1 MYIKQWRKRYRQLEG
16 LNDPFLWKQSHL
28 IEHCDDWYLTA
39 RTILD
44 IDIAYM
50 NSREYNKFKL
60 ENYNQ
65 NFDLIFNRSSSDDDD
80 FETDNDKYSPF
91 DTIALNSNLSI
102 NHELIAALNTK
113 TMVLKKGKSENNK
126 RNRILKNSKI
136 TSEENKEKEQ
146 QKLVEK
152 QVKICQNLPKVIEQK
167 KAIIPTETIPTVAV
181 TAPTNTRV
189 TNRAPRVKNIKPKI
203 RVTSARRQMYICEY
217 PGCTYQSDRNFNFL
231 RHKRTHGKQKN
242 DDKRNNPAT
251 SIINT
256 TCILKTSAN
265 DNIYKPANNIRN
277 NSLNRITGINQNNR
291 TSLIPSLDVP
301 VQFNNSL
308 PINLSDDDH
317 SYMLCENFLPG
328 NIIKDMNTYEPM
340 GEAFLM

>member
-50 NSREYNKFKL
+50 NSREYNKFNL

-65 NFDLIFNRSSSDDDD
+65 NFDLIFNRTSADDEE
-80 FETDNDKYSPF
+80 FETDNDKYPPF

-102 NHELIAALNTK
+102 NHEIITALNTK
-113 TMVLKKGKSENNK
+113 PTVLKKGKNESK

-136 TSEENKEKEQ
+136 SSEENKVKEH
-146 QKLVEK
+146 KLVEK
-152 QVKICQNLPKVIEQK
+152 QVKISQNLPKVAETK
-167 KAIIPTETIPTVAV
+167 KPIPTETLTIASTSP
-181 TAPTNTRV
+181 NTKV

-203 RVTSARRQMYICEY
+203 RVASTRRQMYICEF

-242 DDKRNNPAT
+242 DDKRTT
-251 SIINT
+251 SSTPIINT
-256 TCILKTSAN
+256 SCFLKTSATE
-265 DNIYKPANNIRN
+265 NIFNKPPNCIMTTDPTFE
-277 NSLNRITGINQNNR
+277 RIAGINENNQ
-291 TSLIPSLDVP
+291 TPLLSHLDVAVP
-301 VQFNNSL
+301 FNNSL

-317 SYMLCENFLPG
+317 SYMLSENFLQQ
-328 NIIKDMNTYEPM
+328 NLMKDINNYEPI
-340 GEAFLM
+340 GEAFLI